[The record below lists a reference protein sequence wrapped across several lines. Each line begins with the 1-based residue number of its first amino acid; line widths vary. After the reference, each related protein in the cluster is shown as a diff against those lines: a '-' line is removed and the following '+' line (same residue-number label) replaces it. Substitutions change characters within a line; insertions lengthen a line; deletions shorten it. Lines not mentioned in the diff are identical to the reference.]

1 MAEYQLTATDQHV
14 LRTGDGV
21 SIPNSLDN
29 LDWAE
34 YQAWLDAG
42 GVPDPYIEPVRSV
55 PGLSPDD
62 QIMFNHENRIRTLEG
77 VPVMTLPDYIS
88 QKATLKDTPHVERP
102 TPKTV
107 RTRRHPKGS

>member
-1 MAEYQLTATDQHV
+1 MADYQLTHDDTVVMRTTDN
-14 LRTGDGV
+14 TA
-21 SIPNSLDN
+21 IPSHPDSR
-29 LDWAE
+29 DWAE
-34 YQAWLDAG
+34 YQAWLEDG